1 MALGD
6 GSKLLAGD
14 PTGAPC
20 ALVFLINCLQMLA
33 AADPARMPGIDMGV
47 FLVRNNAFIRGLF
60 AELAK
65 RAVGLP
71 VPTKVIT

>member
-1 MALGD
+1 
-6 GSKLLAGD
+6 
-14 PTGAPC
+14 
-20 ALVFLINCLQMLA
+20 
-33 AADPARMPGIDMGV
+33 MGV

-71 VPTKVIT
+71 VPTKVITCWRTPPTANSPRHVQFTTCLPGCIDRLQLCIRTPRSTRTR

>member
-1 MALGD
+1 
-6 GSKLLAGD
+6 
-14 PTGAPC
+14 
-20 ALVFLINCLQMLA
+20 
-33 AADPARMPGIDMGV
+33 MPGIDMGV

-71 VPTKVIT
+71 VPTKVITRWSTPPTAIR

>member
-1 MALGD
+1 
-6 GSKLLAGD
+6 
-14 PTGAPC
+14 
-20 ALVFLINCLQMLA
+20 
-33 AADPARMPGIDMGV
+33 MGV

-71 VPTKVIT
+71 VPTKVTP